1 MNKNIVP
8 FPKAQEPE
16 KKEAKIPLP
25 SNTTVCDLCKRQ
37 FNVTKDSLREET
49 VVLHK
54 VLGEGIETAHE
65 VKLTFL
71 SCPSCG
77 KNYPV
82 IMDDE
87 TTLPLLAELR
97 ETLGRRMKFA
107 RKGNPIPSKLEEKYK
122 KLNRKLDFKR
132 HQLAEKFAESFYQ
145 LEDGTTQQLDYRYHA
160 R

>member
-25 SNTTVCDLCKRQ
+25 DNTTVCDLCKRQ
-37 FNVTKDSLREET
+37 FNVTRDSLREET

-71 SCPSCG
+71 KCPSCG
-77 KNYPV
+77 KHYPV

-107 RKGNPIPSKLEEKYK
+107 CKGNAIPKKLYEKYK
-122 KLNRKLDFKR
+122 KLNKKLDFKR
-132 HQLAEKFAESFYQ
+132 RQLAKKFNGALYQ
-145 LEDGTTQQLDYRYHA
+145 SEVIRQVLLYRVSL
-160 R
+160 

>member
-1 MNKNIVP
+1 MNKRIVL
-8 FPKAQEPE
+8 FPKTQEPE

-25 SNTTVCDLCKRQ
+25 NNTTVCDLCKRQ

-71 SCPSCG
+71 ICPSCG
-77 KNYPV
+77 KHYPV

-97 ETLGRRMKFA
+97 ETLRRCMKFA
-107 RKGNPIPSKLEEKYK
+107 RKGNPIPSKLQEKYT

-132 HQLAEKFAESFYQ
+132 QKLAEKFNGALYQ
-145 LEDGTTQQLDYRYHA
+145 SEGDTIQLDYRYHA